1 MICRCRLL
9 RLLRLGGGCS
19 TVHKSTGSDRRAEL
33 SGLRC
38 DIEGASFLI
47 EAGEAAR
54 AVEDGEQA
62 VGIFVHAHGG
72 ADVVMAVA
80 LGWNLQGA
88 PVVGDAIV
96 AADDPILP
104 DAEHLLELAAA
115 LADKSLAA
123 LAL

>member
-19 TVHKSTGSDRRAEL
+19 ADQKSNGSDRRAEL
-33 SGLRC
+33 SGLRG

-47 EAGEAAR
+47 EAGEGAR

-72 ADVVMAVA
+72 ADVVMAVP
-80 LGWNLQGA
+80 LGGTLQGA

-96 AADDPILP
+96 AADAPVLLV
-104 DAEHLLELAAA
+104 AEHLLYR
-115 LADKSLAA
+115 
-123 LAL
+123 